1 MDDILCRFS
10 GGKLYLN
17 TMISSLVVIGKVTI
31 VLVIIVFC
39 HHHLGHHPHLRHHHH
54 FGLRHLHHRHLG
66 HHHHFGLRY
75 LGHHRHRG
83 HHHHLVHDHQSFQVN
98 AERYLMCEPENKL
111 SGKNFFKKV
120 ALTLMFMPGNFFSS
134 EFYSPWRLCQV

>member
-1 MDDILCRFS
+1 MDDIMCRFS
-10 GGKLYLN
+10 GGKLHLN
-17 TMISSLVVIGKVTI
+17 TMISSLVVIGKVII

-39 HHHLGHHPHLRHHHH
+39 HHHLAHHPHLRHHHH
-54 FGLRHLHHRHLG
+54 FGLRHLGHHRHLC
-66 HHHHFGLRY
+66 
-75 LGHHRHRG
+75 
-83 HHHHLVHDHQSFQVN
+83 HHHHLGHDHQSFQVN
-98 AERYLMCEPENKL
+98 AERYLMCAPENKL